1 MIFGRISGLDK
12 DGRDEREEIDER
24 VEGKCVVLLKRVW
37 VLGCVMENGWTYCC
51 SDLFVLGCCFYKEMK
66 ENKGVR
72 MKVKNIG
79 N

>member
-37 VLGCVMENGWTYCC
+37 VLGCVMENG
-51 SDLFVLGCCFYKEMK
+51 
-66 ENKGVR
+66 
-72 MKVKNIG
+72 
-79 N
+79 